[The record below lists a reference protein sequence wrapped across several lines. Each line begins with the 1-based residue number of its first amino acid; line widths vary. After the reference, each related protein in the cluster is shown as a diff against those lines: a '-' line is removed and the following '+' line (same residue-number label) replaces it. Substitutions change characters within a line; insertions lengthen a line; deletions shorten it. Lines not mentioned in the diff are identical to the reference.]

1 MTGEEYDLALDWLAR
16 KWVPVEQ
23 IITREVPL
31 EEIKWA
37 FNLLEGP
44 NEEVK
49 VLVRVGG

>member
-1 MTGEEYDLALDWLAR
+1 M
-16 KWVPVEQ
+16 
-23 IITREVPL
+23 

-49 VLVRVGG
+49 VLVRVGE